1 MLQNMPTRHQRFFQE
16 LQFVHEIPG
25 YIFVHSGL
33 SSRYPVET
41 QLRHLRARDCSHRRP
56 KQLFEHSAHPESTH
70 RQLMDGNVCVVS
82 GHHGVVDFSP
92 NRIILDNIGASP
104 ERELQCLVLPEF
116 LLMDNTGDRRQ
127 VPLEKVFPDLRDAVD
142 DITKPMTGLK
152 I

>member
-1 MLQNMPTRHQRFFQE
+1 MDASRAEEMANWTSSVCTFESYGVQHADRRAMLQNMPTRHQRFFQE

-33 SSRYPVET
+33 STSDPIEK

-82 GHHGVVDFSP
+82 GHHGVVDFRP
-92 NRIILDNIGASP
+92 
-104 ERELQCLVLPEF
+104 
-116 LLMDNTGDRRQ
+116 
-127 VPLEKVFPDLRDAVD
+127 
-142 DITKPMTGLK
+142 TGLFLTTSELPLSASSSVWCCQSFC
-152 I
+152 